1 MSLSASLPSSTSPPS
16 APPAASAASTPFI
29 AYELRDGSNGY
40 ASLAGSAVELPP
52 SALILHLQ
60 QAVFAA
66 ARALLPERYSYL
78 ALDVYPPGSSDVDL
92 SKEGADPE
100 DPISSLLPAA
110 AEQDRKRRRIIIVA
124 RPLPATAGVH
134 GEQRLALQHIANVQA
149 ASATVSPALLMIVL
163 LLLCRAL
170 LCCVRRQ
177 RAPHP
182 LSQPSGRGGT
192 RMRSIAPRSRR
203 WTRSWSSSAIDSA

>member
-1 MSLSASLPSSTSPPS
+1 MSASAPLTSSSST
-16 APPAASAASTPFI
+16 APTAASATSTPFI
-29 AYELRDGSNGY
+29 AYDLRDGSNSY
-40 ASLAGSAVELPP
+40 ASLAAGTVELDL
-52 SALILHLQ
+52 ALRIDKLRE
-60 QAVFAA
+60 AVFAV
-66 ARALLPERYSYL
+66 ARARLPERYSYL

-170 LCCVRRQ
+170 LCCVRLQ

-182 LSQPSGRGGT
+182 PSQPSGRGGT
-192 RMRSIAPRSRR
+192 PMRSIAPRCRR
-203 WTRSWSSSAIDSA
+203 WTRSCSSSAIDSA

>member
-1 MSLSASLPSSTSPPS
+1 MSASAPLASSSST
-16 APPAASAASTPFI
+16 ATTAASAASTPSI
-29 AYELRDGSNGY
+29 AYDLRDASNGY
-40 ASLAGSAVELPP
+40 ASVA
-52 SALILHLQ
+52 SALVRMDATLPIDQLRE
-60 QAVFAA
+60 AVFAA

>member
-1 MSLSASLPSSTSPPS
+1 MSASAPLSSS
-16 APPAASAASTPFI
+16 ASSSAAPTAASVASTPFI
-29 AYELRDGSNGY
+29 AYDLRDGSGNV
-40 ASLAGSAVELPP
+40 SLAPPNVVRLPP
-52 SALILHLQ
+52 SALISDLQ
-60 QAVFAA
+60 QAVFDA
-66 ARALLPERYSYL
+66 ARLRLPERYDYL

-170 LCCVRRQ
+170 LCCVRLQ

-182 LSQPSGRGGT
+182 PSQPSGRGGT
-192 RMRSIAPRSRR
+192 PMRSIAPRCRR
-203 WTRSWSSSAIDSA
+203 WTRSCSSSAIDSA

>member
-1 MSLSASLPSSTSPPS
+1 MSASAPLASSSST
-16 APPAASAASTPFI
+16 ATTAASAASTPSI
-29 AYELRDGSNGY
+29 AYDLRDASNGY
-40 ASLAGSAVELPP
+40 ASVA
-52 SALILHLQ
+52 SALVRMDATLPIDQLRE
-60 QAVFAA
+60 AVFAA

-78 ALDVYPPGSSDVDL
+78 ALDVYPPGSSDL
-92 SKEGADPE
+92 GA
-100 DPISSLLPAA
+100 SVPARPRDSIA
-110 AEQDRKRRRIIIVA
+110 SVLARATTADDTLIVVA

-182 LSQPSGRGGT
+182 PSQPSGRGGT
-192 RMRSIAPRSRR
+192 PMRSITPRCRR
-203 WTRSWSSSAIDSA
+203 WTRSCSSSAIDSA

>member
-1 MSLSASLPSSTSPPS
+1 MSASAPLTSSSST
-16 APPAASAASTPFI
+16 APTAASATSTPFI
-29 AYELRDGSNGY
+29 AYDLRDGSNSY
-40 ASLAGSAVELPP
+40 ASLAAGTVELDL
-52 SALILHLQ
+52 ALRIDKLRE
-60 QAVFAA
+60 AVFAV
-66 ARALLPERYSYL
+66 ARARLPERYDYL
-78 ALDVYPPGSSDVDL
+78 ALDVYPPGSSDL
-92 SKEGADPE
+92 GA
-100 DPISSLLPAA
+100 SVPARPRDSIA
-110 AEQDRKRRRIIIVA
+110 SVLAKATVADDDTLIIVA